1 MQKRIIAFVALVLLA
16 GCDKHDPVLPGIR
29 KPIFSSENITV
40 ENKVIFDLPELA
52 FKHDNSKCPYRQDS
66 QNVIWNG
73 NRKIFS
79 GFATNNSVA
88 STQKPVCDGRYLYAG
103 LTTGEVIKINQSN
116 RQIVWIADVYSAS
129 NMTGG
134 ASIVDIVAPIIP
146 YNKAVYAGGLGD
158 AFCKINAITGA
169 KIWCKTISTATPF
182 IIAGNYAFV
191 VSTDNY
197 LYAIGTKKGD
207 IFWRS
212 EIEKQTAPKYKSG
225 IITIG
230 KQKINA
236 SDGKIIK

>member
-169 KIWCKTISTATPF
+169 KIWCKTISTAIPF

-212 EIEKQTAPKYKSG
+212 EIENQTAPKYKSG